1 MEQKLL
7 SKIQHLQRNFN
18 ELSAREAKL
27 SHEKLELS
35 KERMELQAMRKKLFQ
50 TRCSLCKIGEKSKEI
65 SDMLTNTDGQD
76 VESIF
81 QNTNHIS
88 PDRFLLL
95 NELDRKM
102 MDEINDPQIDGLLDT
117 QMTQMTSALNRM
129 KRFGR
134 SFEIDLAGVPD
145 ITDISD
151 NLLDPDLQLV
161 KLEALNAKHF

>member
-1 MEQKLL
+1 M

-18 ELSAREAKL
+18 ELSVREAKL
-27 SHEKLELS
+27 SHEKLELC

-102 MDEINDPQIDGLLDT
+102 MDEINEPQIDGLLDT
-117 QMTQMTSALNRM
+117 QMTQMTSALNRL